1 MPSFV
6 GWRYAALVGGL
17 VGAIALTSYPIII
30 DPMINPE
37 KWSEYKSWEQWS
49 WLLVLMNVS
58 ERVQED
64 TRKHIKQEDV
74 QPGSKLL
81 L

>member
-49 WLLVLMNVS
+49 
-58 ERVQED
+58 
-64 TRKHIKQEDV
+64 
-74 QPGSKLL
+74 
-81 L
+81 